1 MKHPILYEF
10 SIRLYH
16 LIYVIMRVEF
26 SHFLS
31 TTARSTLPTGST
43 QAGLAEHQGATCVR
57 LLSQGVL
64 ELSISLLLDGLRVLQ
79 LLD

>member
-10 SIRLYH
+10 SIRLSH
-16 LIYVIMRVEF
+16 LIQVSMRVEF

-31 TTARSTLPTGST
+31 TAARSTLPAGSP
-43 QAGLAEHQGATCVR
+43 QAGLSEHQCAPCVR